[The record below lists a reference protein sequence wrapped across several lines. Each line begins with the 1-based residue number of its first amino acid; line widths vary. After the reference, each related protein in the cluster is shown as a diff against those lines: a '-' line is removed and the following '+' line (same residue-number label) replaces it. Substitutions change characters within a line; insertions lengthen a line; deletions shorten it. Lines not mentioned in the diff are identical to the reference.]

1 MKADK
6 FLAVI
11 KTIEVLHNTK
21 LLKKN
26 RFKEFT
32 ELDLLYECLLSKLL
46 NLRKLEQFGLLS
58 VLLKHIC

>member
-1 MKADK
+1 MKTDK

-11 KTIEVLHNTK
+11 KTIEVLRNTK
-21 LLKKN
+21 LFKKN

-46 NLRKLEQFGLLS
+46 NLRKLKQFALLS